1 MDRRWTED
9 DEKSAFDD
17 LLSARAPSRGALSN
31 VLEDYELKSLQSE
44 HAAEQY
50 AVHHETSKRTPAG
63 WKDPKQKIQA
73 EISQTVHHVQDAFNV
88 LKERGV
94 LHQTEYA
101 ANIPAAVHGA
111 PKTAEESKESLE
123 RLRRMGAF
131 EAQDFDNTDNDVERE
146 TTLNRDHLDY
156 LVEESWRW
164 LLSFLIGVS
173 MGLLAFLVDIVLQ
186 RLNSFKFGA
195 VRSVVSNHGGFWAP
209 YMVWLCFTMGYAA
222 LSAYLVTSFAPL
234 GAGSGI
240 PEIKTYLNGVHIKGL
255 LGLKTLV
262 VKMFSVTLSMA
273 GGLIAGKEGPFI
285 HAGGIVGGGWASMG
299 SRTVTELLQRFGYK
313 KEAKVPH
320 KYGGYFRND
329 ADHRDFVGIGT
340 AAGVSCSFA
349 APIGGLLLSI
359 EEGASFYSTSLFWRG
374 FLATCTGVCT
384 LHFLAQFHE
393 KPSEIFDARFGI
405 RRDLG
410 LYDDSIALYGS
421 RFWYYI
427 WELPIYVIV
436 GCVAGALG
444 GIFIKLNIHFTAF
457 RAKYIPSS
465 NRWRRF
471 GEVVF
476 VAWLVATAWFLVTY
490 HSPCQPLPSKE
501 QLSYYES
508 SGEDQDIYAGVSGF
522 DSRGLK
528 FFPQLWCK
536 STEFNPNG
544 QLFFNPLVQSM
555 RMIVHFGETL
565 PEKITPEHIIG
576 SGLLF
581 IWALCIFCGMLFC
594 FGIGAATG
602 LFIPSLALGAS
613 WGRIIGMFV
622 RYAVGPHVAISL
634 PAYAAVGAAA
644 QLGGVTRMT
653 LSITVLVMEGTGA
666 LQLVVPMMLAVFMAK
681 IVGDAVG
688 MGVYDLHIKIRGA
701 PVLLEAALESHQR
714 MVSDKLSVGELMTTQ
729 MTALEP
735 IMLVSKLETVLKR
748 CAHQAFPI
756 TSEVEKAFAAN
767 DSFPLHG
774 VIKRTQVLRMLK
786 HRIGLF
792 VHDGMSPWPPA
803 SARIPRSQ
811 EERIELLD
819 KLEQFPLKIR
829 AKEEQ
834 ESILRGLTDDERHMY
849 IDLRPFMQRTPF
861 LVHAN
866 ASLSRTYRLF
876 RTMGLH
882 HVFVGP
888 PKPMVMGVI
897 TRKDVTEENAE
908 LALGMKANK
917 GLIPA
922 AATPTGGGIKD
933 VPFFPYAP
941 YTPQTEMS
949 VTGASFSQ
957 KRVQLPPVMEENQ
970 HNEGEETVDDNEMM
984 AEFWS

>member
-1 MDRRWTED
+1 
-9 DEKSAFDD
+9 
-17 LLSARAPSRGALSN
+17 
-31 VLEDYELKSLQSE
+31 
-44 HAAEQY
+44 
-50 AVHHETSKRTPAG
+50 
-63 WKDPKQKIQA
+63 
-73 EISQTVHHVQDAFNV
+73 
-88 LKERGV
+88 
-94 LHQTEYA
+94 
-101 ANIPAAVHGA
+101 
-111 PKTAEESKESLE
+111 
-123 RLRRMGAF
+123 MGQF
-131 EAQDFDNTDNDVERE
+131 EAQDFDVVDNDVERE

-164 LLSFLIGVS
+164 LLSFLIGVT
-173 MGLLAFLVDIVLQ
+173 MGMLAFLVDIVLQ
-186 RLNSFKFGA
+186 RLNSFKYTA
-195 VRSVVSNHGGFWAP
+195 VKTVVANHGGFWAP
-209 YMVWLCFTMGYAA
+209 YMVWLVFTMGY
-222 LSAYLVTSFAPL
+222 SAMSAFLVTSFAPL

-285 HAGGIVGGGWASMG
+285 HAGGIVGGGIAGMG
-299 SRTVTELLQRFGYK
+299 SRTITDLLHKYGYK
-313 KEAKVPH
+313 REAKASR

-329 ADHRDFVGIGT
+329 ADHRDYVGIGT

-393 KPSEIFDARFGI
+393 RPGEIMDARFGI

-410 LYDDSIALYGS
+410 LYDDNIALYGS
-421 RFWYYI
+421 KFWYYI
-427 WELPIYVIV
+427 WELPIYVFM
-436 GCVAGALG
+436 GCIAGALG
-444 GIFIKLNIHFTAF
+444 GWFIKLNIHFTSF
-457 RAKYIPSS
+457 RAKYIPAS

-476 VAWLVATAWFLVTY
+476 VAWLVATTWFLATY
-490 HSPCQPLPSKE
+490 SSPCQNLPSKE
-501 QLSYYES
+501 QLSYYEN

-528 FFPQLWCK
+528 FFPQLWCN
-536 STEFNPNG
+536 STQFNPHG
-544 QLFFNPLVQSM
+544 QLFFNPLIQSM

-565 PEKITPEHIIG
+565 PEEITPEHII
-576 SGLLF
+576 SSSLLLL
-581 IWALCIFCGMLFC
+581 WAVTIFCGMLFC

-602 LFIPSLALGAS
+602 LFIPSLALGAA
-613 WGRIIGMFV
+613 WGRIVGMLV
-622 RYAVGPHVAISL
+622 RFMVGHHVISL

-666 LQLVVPMMLAVFMAK
+666 LQLVVPMMLAVFVAK
-681 IVGDAVG
+681 IVGDSVS

-735 IMLVSKLETVLKR
+735 VMLVSKLEGVLRR

-756 TSEVEKAFAAN
+756 TTEVDKAFAAN
-767 DSFPLHG
+767 ESFPLHG

-792 VHDGMSPWPPA
+792 THDGMSALPPA
-803 SARIPRSQ
+803 KARIPKSQ

-829 AKEEQ
+829 VKEEQ
-834 ESILRGLTDDERHMY
+834 ESILRDLTDEERQMY

-866 ASLSRTYRLF
+866 ASLSRAYRLF

-908 LALGMKANK
+908 LALGVKANK
-917 GLIPA
+917 GLIPPAA
-922 AATPTGGGIKD
+922 AATGGVKD

-941 YTPQTEMS
+941 YQPQADMS
-949 VTGASFSQ
+949 VAVGGFS
-957 KRVQLPPVMEENQ
+957 RHHSEQLPTVEEDEQ
-970 HNEGEETVDDNEMM
+970 EKDEQELEDNERASLM
-984 AEFWS
+984 SSTKV